1 MSSTAIKTTTIRAPK
16 RIDVCTASFL
26 AQDLAAKILT
36 TEAIVLDLSETQFI
50 DAEGSNAILQG
61 LLQAKQQQVKFA
73 LRGVHP
79 QLKMILELGGVL
91 KFFREK

>member
-1 MSSTAIKTTTIRAPK
+1 
-16 RIDVCTASFL
+16 
-26 AQDLAAKILT
+26 
-36 TEAIVLDLSETQFI
+36 VLDLSETQFI
-50 DAEGSNAILQG
+50 DSEGSSAILKG

>member
-1 MSSTAIKTTTIRAPK
+1 MSTTSTNTTTIRAPK

-26 AQDLAAKILT
+26 AQDLEAKIPT
-36 TEAIVLDLSETQFI
+36 TEAIVLDLTETQFI
-50 DAEGSNAILQG
+50 DSEGSNAILKG